1 MPIAA
6 PAVARGDAQPSM
18 FSVADQTCKVLANRR
33 VNARYKHLVLEAD
46 VPAIAARPGQFF
58 HILCTASGEGPF
70 LRRPMSVFGTDRKAG
85 RVEFLYHV
93 TGRGTRVLAT
103 LEPGD
108 TISIVGPLGVGF
120 RLDPAWRRI
129 LVLARGV
136 GLATLAPV
144 AAWAADEGVAVRAV
158 LSARA
163 PDDLMAREFVRSGG
177 AQIDAVFDS
186 DGSSDVADVEALLR
200 SLIETER
207 PDAVFTCG
215 SNRLLLVL
223 KQLARD
229 YGIPGQVA
237 LEQQMGCGLGMC
249 FACVRALKIDGK
261 VVHRRVCTEGPVFDL
276 AQALSW

>member
-46 VPAIAARPGQFF
+46 APAIAARPGQFF
-58 HILCTASGEGPF
+58 HILCTAGGEGPF

-144 AAWAADEGVAVRAV
+144 AAWAADQGVAVRAV
-158 LSARA
+158 LSARSA
-163 PDDLMAREFVRSGG
+163 EDLMAREFAGRGG

-186 DGSSDVADVEALLR
+186 DGSSDVAEVEALLR
-200 SLIETER
+200 SLIERKR

-223 KQLARD
+223 KKLARD

-249 FACVRALKIDGK
+249 FACVRALEIDGQ